1 MTAGFV
7 ALAQIITEFIFI
19 YVSFLLLNTIPFE
32 RFMQRPGYAQL
43 MKMFLAIVMGY
54 IISLFFINFIDQVQA
69 LRGIVG

>member
-19 YVSFLLLNTIPFE
+19 YVSFVLLNSIPFE
-32 RFMQRPGYAQL
+32 RFMKRPAYAQL
-43 MKMFLAIVMGY
+43 MKVFLAIVMGY
-54 IISLFFINFIDQVQA
+54 VISLFFINFVTQVQA